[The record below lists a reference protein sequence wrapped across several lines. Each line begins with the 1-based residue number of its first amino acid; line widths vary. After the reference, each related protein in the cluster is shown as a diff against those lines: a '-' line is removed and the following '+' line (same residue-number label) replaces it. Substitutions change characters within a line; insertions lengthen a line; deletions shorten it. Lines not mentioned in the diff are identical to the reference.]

1 MKKGFTLIELMVVV
15 VIIGILAAIA
25 IPNFVRIIDKARE
38 SSVQANMHSTQ
49 VTIETMAVDLGGSY
63 PNVEND
69 IEAQLPQNMKNPWN
83 SSETY
88 TDVFEIDADANGP
101 TSNGDAGHVLY
112 GVTGTQDFY
121 WINGFNK
128 SGAALP
134 LTLMPGQQS
143 GT

>member
-25 IPNFVRIIDKARE
+25 IPNFVRIIEKARE

-49 VTIETMAVDLGGSY
+49 VTVETMAVDLGGSY
-63 PNVEND
+63 PNVETE
-69 IEAQLPQNMKNPWN
+69 IEDQLPQNMRNPWN
-83 SSETY
+83 SAE
-88 TDVFEIDADANGP
+88 DHRAVFDFQNGATGP
-101 TSNGDAGHVLY
+101 ATSGTAGHVLY
-112 GVTGTQDFY
+112 GVTAVQDFY

-128 SGAALP
+128 AGNALP
-134 LTLMPGQQS
+134 LTLMPGQQG

>member
-25 IPNFVRIIDKARE
+25 IPNFVRIIEKARE

-49 VTIETMAVDLGGSY
+49 VTVETMAVDLGGAY
-63 PNVEND
+63 PNVEAD

-88 TDVFEIDADANGP
+88 ADVFQLETG
-101 TSNGDAGHVLY
+101 TSAKASGTAGHVY
-112 GVTGTQDFY
+112 YVVTSAQDFY
-121 WINGFNK
+121 WITGMNK
-128 SGAALP
+128 SGNALP
-134 LTLMPGQQS
+134 LTLQPGQQT